1 MNFEKMQSELHL
13 LFDDGDRIS
22 NKELKS
28 LLKKLYR
35 KYGINRTAVG
45 TQIKEFGFETRK
57 CKMPIDNM
65 GKRVDGVILY
75 QQIRHEE

>member
-35 KYGINRTAVG
+35 KYGINRTAAG
-45 TQIKEFGFETRK
+45 T
-57 CKMPIDNM
+57 
-65 GKRVDGVILY
+65 
-75 QQIRHEE
+75 